1 MSSEKTSSIYHSGHL
16 VEAGR
21 LRFPPSHQQEC
32 YPIDNGGSSAE
43 IDIHRRRRRNK
54 AFDVWRGG
62 WLWAFRREDFASNE
76 LITMYDGQF
85 LLRGRSAVCTLD
97 VQTHAC
103 RMQGQHLLAMGTR

>member
-43 IDIHRRRRRNK
+43 IDIVDGVAIKPSTRGEE
-54 AFDVWRGG
+54 AGFGLFEACLGAQWWR
-62 WLWAFRREDFASNE
+62 
-76 LITMYDGQF
+76 
-85 LLRGRSAVCTLD
+85 VCHPQVRKSLPSKPLPSKSLPSTF
-97 VQTHAC
+97 
-103 RMQGQHLLAMGTR
+103 